1 MIDTSL
7 VRALDST
14 DAEERR
20 QATARIVDLAAG
32 DAIPLLL
39 RSLGDA
45 DWRVR
50 KQATLSARA
59 FAGQLPLL
67 EALVA
72 RLGPSTEQGIGDVGL
87 RNAIVD
93 VLGAAGQQAVDVVG
107 ARLSE
112 LDADGRKLAVEVLGR
127 SGDPS
132 ALAPLRTCLADIDDN
147 VRHAAVESVALL
159 GGVARDE
166 VIEVLQRCLEDED
179 RFVRLTALGG
189 LQTLDAPLSWERLEP
204 LALDPTTRAAAL
216 AAAGSTES
224 PRAARA
230 LARALSSAR
239 GGALA
244 QALAAMTRMLDGQHR
259 GDAARALRAEGPAL
273 AERLL
278 GLAGVPAPVSEPRS
292 VASQGFGE
300 GAGESMDQRAMA
312 LILAAAAAA
321 PGAAEAAIEAL
332 GEQAMAGAAP
342 RALSL
347 LGGAALPAVLARLQ
361 SGSRGGH
368 ADPLA
373 AEADA
378 RATLLDVAAAIA
390 RAPGAQASE
399 VREVLG
405 ALRRAAV
412 DPERGVATSA
422 LFQLSHLGTAEDLA
436 PCAELTLA
444 RDPAVAHAA
453 EGALK
458 ALAARHPAPARAL
471 ANASA
476 AEDSSSLTAILI
488 ISALA
493 GDGAPVLA
501 DGNDLPWLA
510 SAAVSVDPRTRRAAV
525 EAVAVADP
533 RPGGG
538 VSAFDVLTVALADE
552 ERSVQIAAARALGRF
567 GARAPTSPA
576 PRAPAPGDAEDPRGR
591 LQKPRA
597 SDVLELVGRSHDED
611 LLAAT
616 VRALGD
622 VAAVSARLLAPLS
635 PRIGWRESA
644 APVRADSMELEDADE
659 LVAALAP
666 LARSAPSVVA
676 FAAVEAL
683 ARASSSDAGRL
694 EALCGGLDHAD
705 PSVVEATLLKMATL
719 SPADE
724 VEQRI
729 VERALARCLRHS
741 SPDIR
746 ALCAQTMAS
755 VSASQPP
762 DSGRDRGRG

>member
-1 MIDTSL
+1 MTDTSL

-32 DAIPLLL
+32 EAIPLLL

-59 FAGQLPLL
+59 FAGQRPLL
-67 EALVA
+67 EALVE
-72 RLGPSTEQGIGDVGL
+72 RLGPSAEQGFGDVGL

-93 VLGAAGQQAVDVVG
+93 VLGAAGEPAVGVVG
-107 ARLSE
+107 ARLAE

-132 ALAPLRTCLADIDDN
+132 ALAPLRTCLADVDDN
-147 VRHAAVESVALL
+147 VRHAAVESIALL
-159 GGVARDE
+159 GGEVRDE

-189 LQTLDAPLSWERLEP
+189 LQTLGAPLSWERLEP

-259 GDAARALRAEGPAL
+259 GDASRALRAEGPAL

-278 GLAGVPAPVSEPRS
+278 GLAAAPAPVSEPRS
-292 VASQGFGE
+292 APSLGFGE
-300 GAGESMDQRAMA
+300 AGDGMDQRAMA
-312 LILAAAAAA
+312 LVLAAAAGAA
-321 PGAAEAAIEAL
+321 GAAEAAIEAL
-332 GEQAMAGAAP
+332 GEQAMAAAAP

-347 LGGAALPAVLARLQ
+347 LGGVALPAVLARLK
-361 SGSRGGH
+361 GGTRGGH
-368 ADPLA
+368 TDPLA

-390 RAPGAQASE
+390 RAPGAEAGE

-405 ALRRAAV
+405 ALRRAAA

-436 PCAELTLA
+436 SCAQLTLA

-458 ALAARHPAPARAL
+458 ALAARHVAPARAL
-471 ANASA
+471 ANAA
-476 AEDSSSLTAILI
+476 AADDPCSLTAILV

-493 GDGAPVLA
+493 GDGAPVLD
-501 DGNDLPWLA
+501 DGSDLPWLA
-510 SAAVSVDPRTRRAAV
+510 SAAVSADPRTRRAAV
-525 EAVAVADP
+525 EAVALVDP
-533 RPGGG
+533 GAGAG
-538 VSAFDVLTVALADE
+538 FSAFDVLTVALTDE

-567 GARAPTSPA
+567 GARAPTTPA
-576 PRAPAPGDAEDPRGR
+576 PRPPVPGEVEESRGR

-597 SDVLELVGRSHDED
+597 SDVIELVGRSQDED

-622 VAAVSARLLAPLS
+622 VAAVSARLLPPLS
-635 PRIGWRESA
+635 PRIGWRESTP
-644 APVRADSMELEDADE
+644 PVRGGSMDLDDADE

-683 ARASSSDAGRL
+683 ARASSTDAGRL

-705 PSVVEATLLKMATL
+705 PSVIEATLLKLAALTL
-719 SPADE
+719 ADE
-724 VEQRI
+724 AEMRI
-729 VERALARCLRHS
+729 VERALSRCMRHP
-741 SPDIR
+741 SPEIR
-746 ALCAQTMAS
+746 ALCAETMAS
-755 VSASQPP
+755 ASGSPP
-762 DSGRDRGRG
+762 PESGRDRGRG